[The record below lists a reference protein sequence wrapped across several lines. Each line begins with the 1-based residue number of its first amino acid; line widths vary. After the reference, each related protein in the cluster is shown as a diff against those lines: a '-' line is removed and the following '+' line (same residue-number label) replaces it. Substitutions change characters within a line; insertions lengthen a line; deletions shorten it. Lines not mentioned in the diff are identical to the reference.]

1 MNESFARIFKSII
14 TGALGALFVTFIF
27 LLISKPSTD
36 DPLFYLSCYLGIIF
50 GILIAWLSYRG
61 GYISDFEQM
70 FKWYPNGVICWELE
84 SRIIK
89 SVENDY
95 LDIGYSNMKKA
106 VRLKK
111 HIIDKNKEIIHAFE
125 LLKEKY
131 PRGIKNTEAK
141 FYGKYKIYILHHE
154 SEIEKAEEEE
164 RRREKIESLKN
175 RFRDIEIIYPRGVK
189 HWLEINNASKPLNDT
204 QLQKISEEESLV
216 RSYEEKSC
224 KEEEIEIWKK
234 EQQVFSKQCRKLRDE
249 QLFGFGCYV
258 YNIDINKY
266 GVSTPERFPVWQM
279 FAQEYC
285 KEEDLDYTNYQS
297 IENNKHSVESKI
309 VVLSDK
315 HSEKIVSFVDK
326 LNNEEKTAIY
336 FNPINYRNWSS
347 NVYIT
352 TYNIILAK
360 LSNRYRD
367 IIYDPTEEVLMGH
380 RPNFEEWK
388 SNIERRVVVID
399 IATENDDLKTVC
411 NKLINELAPIKPLI
425 TYISIQKCYD
435 RNEMLDIIEKDKKKR
450 EEEEK
455 ERQRKLKEEEEK
467 NRLRKLKE
475 EEEKAKEEFEQ
486 HFSDLQY
493 KFPCVLNGI
502 PYYYF
507 FNYYSKNYYPKINP
521 RDTYIRRIIWR
532 FKDLGGRINLSGMVS
547 NKIISMLDYKREMLT
562 FVCIPASTVEKHKIR
577 YERFMKDV
585 CQQTGMQNGYQYIKI
600 TDESEASHEGGSG
613 CSFECDKDFFKGRK
627 VIIFDD
633 IITKGHSLNRMAI
646 KLKEAGAE
654 VVAAFFL
661 GKTYYGRSYQSLPH
675 PSFDDDNNPVKEW
688 IIELEEENKER
699 ERLRKLREEEEEEH
713 NSAAGEN

>member
-1 MNESFARIFKSII
+1 MNDFFDRVFKSII

-50 GILIAWLSYRG
+50 GFLFAWLSYRG
-61 GYISDFEQM
+61 SYISDFEQL
-70 FKWYPNGVICWELE
+70 FEWYPNGVICWELE

-95 LDIGYSNMKKA
+95 LDIGYSNKKKA
-106 VRLKK
+106 VKLKK

-175 RFRDIEIIYPRGVK
+175 RFRNIEIIYPRGVK

-279 FAQEYC
+279 FAHSYC

-297 IENNKHSVESKI
+297 IKNNKHSVESKI

-347 NVYIT
+347 NVYLT

-367 IIYDPTEEVLMGH
+367 IIYDPTEEVLMGR

-435 RNEMLDIIEKDKKKR
+435 INEMLDIIEKDKKKR

-475 EEEKAKEEFEQ
+475 EEEK
-486 HFSDLQY
+486 
-493 KFPCVLNGI
+493 
-502 PYYYF
+502 
-507 FNYYSKNYYPKINP
+507 
-521 RDTYIRRIIWR
+521 
-532 FKDLGGRINLSGMVS
+532 
-547 NKIISMLDYKREMLT
+547 
-562 FVCIPASTVEKHKIR
+562 
-577 YERFMKDV
+577 ER
-585 CQQTGMQNGYQYIKI
+585 Q
-600 TDESEASHEGGSG
+600 
-613 CSFECDKDFFKGRK
+613 R
-627 VIIFDD
+627 
-633 IITKGHSLNRMAI
+633 
-646 KLKEAGAE
+646 KLKE
-654 VVAAFFL
+654 
-661 GKTYYGRSYQSLPH
+661 
-675 PSFDDDNNPVKEW
+675 
-688 IIELEEENKER
+688 EEEKN
-699 ERLRKLREEEEEEH
+699 RLRKLKEEEEKELSNSISPCFKPQTLPYVKMTEQFSMHPITENSIEEDANTLSVMLMFDKDTKKYMSGFSGPSNKEKIASYLFNSFVTQSMGISFTYIIRLNAGICGLIKVTSPTH
-713 NSAAGEN
+713 NKVTNNFEHWLIDYILIPPLRGHKIMKSALPIVFDIMKNRLGISEPVYAMVLPDNYVSIHLLSLNGFIKETSVSLPLDPSTGKEAFLYKKIL